1 MVASGI
7 GFGVLGPL
15 QMSVDGKL
23 VSLGG
28 RKQRAV
34 LAMLVV
40 NRNRPVGIDRLID
53 AVWGEWPPPGVRAS
67 LHAYVSKLRRL
78 FGSAGA
84 DSGAALASAPPG
96 YRLPV
101 AKSACDSGRF
111 ISEKVA
117 GVRAASTGQFE
128 EASRRLSAALA
139 EWRGQVLEDLCDFEF
154 VQIVANALVEEKL
167 LAHTARAEA
176 EIACGRGDAVIG
188 ELESLIEEHPYRE
201 PLWAQLI
208 SAYYVA
214 KRQTEALETY
224 RRLNATLS
232 RDLGIDPDP
241 SIQALHER
249 ILRQEPLDVK
259 KRARRSAVRTL
270 VRMDRETAE
279 KAESSVAQ
287 LRDAAGRAYPLRGLV
302 TRIGR
307 HANNDIVLDTPE
319 VSRYHAAITDTGTG
333 FVITDLRS
341 ANGVMVQ
348 DRRIRGGVILSHGD
362 HIHICDHLFTFEIP
376 TAASEDRS
384 ESRSER
390 RVRR

>member
-1 MVASGI
+1 
-7 GFGVLGPL
+7 
-15 QMSVDGKL
+15 MSVDGKL

-40 NRNRPVGIDRLID
+40 NRNRPVAIDRLID
-53 AVWGEWPPPGVRAS
+53 AVWGEWPPPGARAS

-78 FGSAGA
+78 FGSAA
-84 DSGAALASAPPG
+84 TDSGTALASAPPG
-96 YRLPV
+96 YRLTV
-101 AKSACDSGRF
+101 AERACDSGRF
-111 ISEKVA
+111 LSEKVA
-117 GVRAASTGQFE
+117 GVRAASTGRFE
-128 EASRRLSAALA
+128 EAGRHLSAALA
-139 EWRGQVLEDLCDFEF
+139 EWRGPVLEDLSDFEF
-154 VQIVANALVEEKL
+154 VQTVANPLVEEKV

-176 EIACGRGDAVIG
+176 EIACGRGNAVIG

-208 SAYYVA
+208 SAYYLA
-214 KRQTEALETY
+214 ERQSDALEAY
-224 RRLNATLS
+224 RRLNAKLS
-232 RDLGIDPDP
+232 DDLGIDPDP
-241 SIQALHER
+241 SIRALHER
-249 ILRQEPLDVK
+249 ILRQEPLDAK

-270 VRMDRETAE
+270 VRMDRQTAE
-279 KAESSVAQ
+279 KAESPVAQ

-319 VSRYHAAITDTGTG
+319 VSRYHAAITNTGTS

-348 DRRIRGGVILSHGD
+348 DQWIRGGVILADGD

-376 TAASEDRS
+376 NAASDAWPDR
-384 ESRSER
+384 RSQR
-390 RVRR
+390 PVHR